1 MILDRYLSILVL
13 NDILISFVFFVVWEI
28 EEGGIYAIRRNYNIE
43 REIRGKIKSRYLLFG
58 YNLYEWNFLILC
70 LL

>member
-1 MILDRYLSILVL
+1 MILDRYVNSLVL
-13 NDILISFVFFVVWEI
+13 NDILILFVFFVVWEI

-43 REIRGKIKSRYLLFG
+43 REVRRKIKSRYRLFC

>member
-1 MILDRYLSILVL
+1 MILDRYVNSLVL

-43 REIRGKIKSRYLLFG
+43 REIRGKIKSRYLLFR
-58 YNLYEWNFLILC
+58 YNL
-70 LL
+70 